1 MRAAAQGQRCV
12 LVLFGSCRYAPAMFD
27 PVPEPVVDHEV
38 EAVLEAALRSG
49 SGGLTRATECWMAS
63 AAARHLV
70 DRLALA
76 GLSVVR
82 FPEKRLT

>member
-1 MRAAAQGQRCV
+1 
-12 LVLFGSCRYAPAMFD
+12 MFD
-27 PVPEPVVDHEV
+27 PVPERVADNEV
-38 EAVLEAALRSG
+38 EAVLAAALRSG

-76 GLSVVR
+76 GYAVVR
-82 FPEKRLT
+82 YPRIRLTE